1 MAKVSPGPSVH
12 FDCNND
18 TQVRF
23 HEDCV
28 NLPRRL
34 CESST
39 KIVSSGAS
47 VQFDYKKEKTGFI
60 SKIDLIK
67 TKS

>member
-1 MAKVSPGPSVH
+1 MGVIPAGVIQVVTQAPSVH
-12 FDCNND
+12 FDCNSD

-34 CESST
+34 CRRVRQYNLIT
-39 KIVSSGAS
+39 KR
-47 VQFDYKKEKTGFI
+47 
-60 SKIDLIK
+60 KILVL
-67 TKS
+67 